1 MEHKLP
7 FSNYP
12 VHIKAGFATI
22 DVGNYFRLSLQDKGN
37 HHVKVKEKCCKGV
50 SWGRSYK
57 DCVNLR

>member
-37 HHVKVKEKCCKGV
+37 HLVKVKEKCRKWA
-50 SWGRSYK
+50 SWMLKYCL
-57 DCVNLR
+57 D